1 MKFSLSTITIQ
12 QIQIFFA
19 VVESNGFAN
28 AGIDLHLTQ
37 SAISKSISKLESDLD
52 VPLFIRSTRE
62 LHLTEAGE
70 ILYREWKM
78 QIDKMNVAY
87 HHAYAIQANR
97 STTLRIGLL
106 NTVHPDNYF
115 YPILDQ
121 YSKKYPDVQVISD
134 SGYITD
140 LEQDLDNWMYDAI
153 IVPDVERNYIE
164 NRKWKWKYA
173 ARDQAQVLMSVNHPL
188 ADRTELDIEDILEYD
203 QVTVKIGQRKDNF
216 LFDLRERFAE
226 YGVEPNVS
234 FTYDNIYNL
243 RYLLMQPNNAVL
255 FIDNFFDYSS
265 ASEKIKKIPVRDQFK
280 GIICVWNPA
289 NRNVHLDNFLSFLP
303 FVDTCKPSALQAPA
317 I

>member
-1 MKFSLSTITIQ
+1 MKFNLSTITIQ

-37 SAISKSISKLESDLD
+37 SAISKSISKMENDLD
-52 VPLFIRSTRE
+52 IPLFIRSTRE

-70 ILYREWKM
+70 ILYKEWKT
-78 QIDKMNVAY
+78 QINNMNIAY
-87 HHAYAIQANR
+87 HHAYAIQEHN
-97 STTLRIGLL
+97 SSTLRIGLL

-121 YSKKYPDVQVISD
+121 FNKLYPGVNVITD

-140 LEQDLDNWMYDAI
+140 LEQDFDNWMYDAI

-173 ARDQAQVLMSVNHPL
+173 ARDNACVLMSAHHPL
-188 ADRTELDIEDILEYD
+188 ADKEELDIQDILGYD

-216 LFDLRERFAE
+216 LFDLRERFE
-226 YGVEPNVS
+226 PYGVVPNVTYS
-234 FTYDNIYNL
+234 YDNIYNL
-243 RYLLMQPNNAVL
+243 RYMLLQPNNAVL

-265 ASEKIKKIPVRDQFK
+265 ASEKIKKIPVRNQYK
-280 GIICVWNPA
+280 GIICVWNPV
-289 NRNVHLDNFLSFLP
+289 NRNPHLKHFLDLLP
-303 FVDTCKPSALQAPA
+303 FCDTCKDK
-317 I
+317 